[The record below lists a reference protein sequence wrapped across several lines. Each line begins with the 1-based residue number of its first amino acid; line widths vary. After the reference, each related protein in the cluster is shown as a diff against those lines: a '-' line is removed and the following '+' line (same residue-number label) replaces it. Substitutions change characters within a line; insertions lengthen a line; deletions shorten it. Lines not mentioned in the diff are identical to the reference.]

1 MFAYKRHG
9 VSYVARPPASI
20 RPRKGLFKKASN
32 LNYGLNVAIRVEEI
46 MAESGGQVTD
56 PVEVRLIMLVLLLL
70 QDSSPYVLRVVI
82 VAYNSPNESHTTK
95 THACACVRLNA
106 PQGFFCCRFGG
117 SAVGNTTHRRSSW

>member
-9 VSYVARPPASI
+9 VSYVARPPPSI

-56 PVEVRLIMLVLLLL
+56 PVEV
-70 QDSSPYVLRVVI
+70 
-82 VAYNSPNESHTTK
+82 
-95 THACACVRLNA
+95 
-106 PQGFFCCRFGG
+106 GG
-117 SAVGNTTHRRSSW
+117 SGAASDIFALCCWLVGWLVGLLVGCLIG

>member
-56 PVEVRLIMLVLLLL
+56 PVEVRLLLLWVVLCSAAAVVLVVRATMKSSL
-70 QDSSPYVLRVVI
+70 Q
-82 VAYNSPNESHTTK
+82 
-95 THACACVRLNA
+95 
-106 PQGFFCCRFGG
+106 
-117 SAVGNTTHRRSSW
+117 

>member
-9 VSYVARPPASI
+9 VSYVARPPSSI

-56 PVEVRLIMLVLLLL
+56 PVEVNHL
-70 QDSSPYVLRVVI
+70 
-82 VAYNSPNESHTTK
+82 
-95 THACACVRLNA
+95 
-106 PQGFFCCRFGG
+106 FFHFFSFLHIFRFFF
-117 SAVGNTTHRRSSW
+117 